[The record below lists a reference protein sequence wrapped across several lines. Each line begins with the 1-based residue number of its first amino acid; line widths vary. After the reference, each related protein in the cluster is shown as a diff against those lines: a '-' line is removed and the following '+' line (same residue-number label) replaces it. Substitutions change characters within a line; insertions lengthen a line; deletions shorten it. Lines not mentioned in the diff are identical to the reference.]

1 MVHYSRGFSSAV
13 SHIDGE
19 NLVISKEVFKKSD
32 VSGLVRIEEDTADG
46 IDIWDLFGLSIGW
59 FKSLL

>member
-1 MVHYSRGFSSAV
+1 MSKHVLNMVHYSRGFSSAV

-46 IDIWDLFGLSIGW
+46 IDI
-59 FKSLL
+59 